1 MPQIH
6 TTIPEV
12 GAYTA
17 PTEYANNKLD
27 MVNRC
32 LRAIGE
38 TPLPNGT
45 LLESLQLGI
54 DAEIA
59 ARIVDET
66 MKEVQSVGWYF
77 NTDYDFKL
85 YPDEDNFITVP
96 PNMLRMDTYDDN
108 QYILRGRRVYDVYN
122 KTFVIEKDY
131 ITADVVWLV
140 DYELLPVEAYEY
152 IANRAARKFGEE
164 VIAAAEIV
172 EVTRSKE
179 TDAYIRLQ
187 RRQLQTQDYNI
198 QNKRVSTRTHNGYL
212 YKGLYNSPTRR

>member
-1 MPQIH
+1 MPQVH
-6 TTIPEV
+6 TIIPQGGTYV
-12 GAYTA
+12 A
-17 PTEYANNKLD
+17 PEEYSFSKLD

-38 TPLPNGT
+38 TPLPSGT
-45 LLESLQLGI
+45 LLPNLQLGT

-59 ARIVDET
+59 SRIVEET
-66 MKEVQSVGWYF
+66 MREVQSIGWYF
-77 NTDYDFKL
+77 NMDYDFKL
-85 YPDEDNFITVP
+85 YPDEQDFITVP
-96 PNMLRMDTYDDN
+96 ATMLRMDTYDDN
-108 QYILRGRRVYDVYN
+108 QYIIKGRRVYDTYN
-122 KTFVIEKDY
+122 QTFVIEKEY

-212 YKGLYNSPTRR
+212 YKGLYNTPSRR